1 MKNQSL
7 LNILKYLQ
15 DKRGFDF
22 NGNHTLMLERRLQ
35 KRMLVSSAKDYN
47 AYFQYIK
54 DNPKE
59 LDHLIDV
66 FTINVSRFFRNSIAF
81 ESLNKIVLPEL
92 ILEKIRKKE
101 PELRIWS
108 AGCSTGE
115 EPYSMAILL
124 KERKKKKEFAAIQP
138 HIFATDI
145 DQTALAKAAEG
156 IYSFDSIKNVKYGIM
171 DSYFTKSERGF
182 HISSDIKAMIQFNF
196 FDLLD
201 KNRLSPPD
209 SIYGDFDIVICRNVM
224 LYFEPDYQEIIF
236 NKLYRSLKING
247 FLILG
252 EAELPDATTKNF
264 YKKVNSCSK
273 IYRKIG

>member
-1 MKNQSL
+1 MVGGLFNR
-7 LNILKYLQ
+7 
-15 DKRGFDF
+15 RGALFY
-22 NGNHTLMLERRLQ
+22 GYTS
-35 KRMLVSSAKDYN
+35 K
-47 AYFQYIK
+47 
-54 DNPKE
+54 
-59 LDHLIDV
+59 
-66 FTINVSRFFRNSIAF
+66 
-81 ESLNKIVLPEL
+81 
-92 ILEKIRKKE
+92 
-101 PELRIWS
+101 
-108 AGCSTGE
+108 
-115 EPYSMAILL
+115 
-124 KERKKKKEFAAIQP
+124 RKKKEKEFAAIQP

-171 DSYFTKSERGF
+171 DSYFIKSERGF
-182 HISSDIKAMIQFNF
+182 HISPDIKAMVQFNF

>member
-182 HISSDIKAMIQFNF
+182 HISPDIKAMVQFNF